1 METKSTMRTVNLG
14 LRTTPEVKQMLVELT
29 EILSE
34 SLGTR
39 MSQSQAIEVAIKET
53 YNRRKGML

>member
-53 YNRRKGML
+53 YNRRKGVL

>member
-1 METKSTMRTVNLG
+1 METKTTMRTVNLG

-29 EILSE
+29 EMLSE

-53 YNRRKGML
+53 YNRRKGLA